1 MATKFKQFK
10 VYAPPSTK
18 QYSLNDDGT
27 LTITGVFSTTNE
39 DLDGDIVSQRAL
51 ASLQKQAV
59 GLNLHLDHVHTYE
72 GGIGVIT
79 DSSLEENKVY
89 ITAVILSEHA
99 PSILERLNLG
109 MNFGFSIGGIPVVNN
124 INPQIID
131 DFVLLEISLTLLPAN
146 WDTFGTVEA
155 KGIVKSKCLTG
166 ACHYII
172 KNSQNIMKK
181 EFQEDIDSNELRQTI
196 INYVNEAFANKE
208 PVIID
213 EFKNELQPIVAEIVT
228 EQVTPIVQQVV
239 VNYLDELFPAEEEPV
254 EEEEFV
260 EAEVDEEVVETS
272 EADEVI
278 EESVEEK
285 EAPAEEED
293 EIVETS
299 EEAETATVT
308 EDDEDVVEKAEDEQ
322 IEEAVPEE
330 VEEKEAPTEEEDEI
344 IAEEAVVE
352 SEAEEEVF
360 DEPLEIEIEKEAP
373 AEEEVID
380 ETSEEVDEIII
391 DEKAIEEIVNRILA
405 KKEKARKVKS
415 KDAKKVKKVK
425 IGKKQ
430 SKLNAYQKS
439 TQKAS
444 KNNSFLNSPERDQFG
459 RNKKYL

>member
-79 DSSLEENKVY
+79 DSYLQENKVY

-181 EFQEDIDSNELRQTI
+181 EFQEDIDSNELRQII

-213 EFKNELQPIVAEIVT
+213 EFKNELQPIVADIVT
-228 EQVTPIVQQVV
+228 EQVTPIVQEIV

-272 EADEVI
+272 EVDEVI
-278 EESVEEK
+278 EESVEE
-285 EAPAEEED
+285 EPAEEPA
-293 EIVETS
+293 
-299 EEAETATVT
+299 AETEEEPT
-308 EDDEDVVEKAEDEQ
+308 DDNDNDDDVVEKAEDEE

-330 VEEKEAPTEEEDEI
+330 VEEKEAPAEEEV
-344 IAEEAVVE
+344 IAEESVE
-352 SEAEEEVF
+352 SEAVEEVF
-360 DEPLEIEIEKEAP
+360 DEPLEIEIEKEEP
-373 AEEEVID
+373 VEDEVIEE

-391 DEKAIEEIVNRILA
+391 DEKAIEEIVNRVLA
-405 KKEKARKVKS
+405 KKEEAEKVKV
-415 KDAKKVKKVK
+415 KKANDAKKVKKVK

-439 TQKAS
+439 TKKAS